1 MSGASAADRAATL
14 VEALPYIR
22 RFADQ
27 VVVVKYGGNALAG
40 ASDDDALALFAQD
53 IVLMRQVG
61 MRPVVVHGGGPQ
73 ISDLMGRLGKQS
85 EFRNGLRV
93 TDGETIDIVRMVL
106 IGQVNPQLV
115 AAINVHGPLAVGV
128 SGEDAGLIR
137 AAARHVD
144 LGFVGDVE
152 SINPTI
158 LNALLDDEFIP
169 VVATI
174 GTDVDGQAYN
184 INADTV
190 AGAIAEAL
198 GAEKLVYLTDI
209 EGLRRTIDDPASL
222 IRQTTP
228 DELDALMAEGR
239 ELCACRAQRRSSRA
253 HSRWSDR
260 TRVATGNIH
269 RRGDRDDGPMSTHA
283 FDTSAAPI
291 VCPFMPVFGAPQV
304 MFVRGS
310 GTELWDSNGKRYL
323 DFLGGL
329 AVIALGHS
337 HPLIT
342 EVISEQAGTLM
353 HVSNLFATDKVAEAA
368 IKLNALL
375 AETTGAVGQVFFCNS
390 GAEAN
395 ETALKLARKFGGRG
409 RHGVVSAFGSFHGR
423 TLAALAATGQP
434 AKHEPFF
441 PMPDGFRHVAYNDI
455 AALEAAIDTTVSAVL
470 LEPVQGEGGVVPA
483 DDQYLRD
490 VRALCDERG
499 LLLMLDEIQTGFGRT
514 GEWFGFQH
522 SGVVPDVVTM
532 AKAMGNGFP
541 VGATW
546 AKREVSAVFQPG
558 DHGSTY
564 SGTALATAVVSAV
577 IDEMRRIDAP
587 GLAAKR
593 GEYFTARLRE
603 LPGIADVRGRG
614 LLLAAELTDGTDAKV
629 VYNELLEHGLVTNAV
644 TPTSLRFAPPLTVT
658 EGELDEA
665 IAIIAAVLQ

>member
-1 MSGASAADRAATL
+1 
-14 VEALPYIR
+14 
-22 RFADQ
+22 
-27 VVVVKYGGNALAG
+27 
-40 ASDDDALALFAQD
+40 
-53 IVLMRQVG
+53 
-61 MRPVVVHGGGPQ
+61 
-73 ISDLMGRLGKQS
+73 
-85 EFRNGLRV
+85 
-93 TDGETIDIVRMVL
+93 
-106 IGQVNPQLV
+106 
-115 AAINVHGPLAVGV
+115 
-128 SGEDAGLIR
+128 
-137 AAARHVD
+137 
-144 LGFVGDVE
+144 
-152 SINPTI
+152 
-158 LNALLDDEFIP
+158 
-169 VVATI
+169 
-174 GTDVDGQAYN
+174 
-184 INADTV
+184 
-190 AGAIAEAL
+190 
-198 GAEKLVYLTDI
+198 
-209 EGLRRTIDDPASL
+209 
-222 IRQTTP
+222 
-228 DELDALMAEGR
+228 
-239 ELCACRAQRRSSRA
+239 
-253 HSRWSDR
+253 
-260 TRVATGNIH
+260 
-269 RRGDRDDGPMSTHA
+269 MSTHA
-283 FDTSAAPI
+283 FDTSAAPT
-291 VCPFMPVFGAPQV
+291 VCPFMPVFAAPQV

-337 HPLIT
+337 HPRIT
-342 EVISEQAGTLM
+342 EVISEQAATLM

-368 IKLNALL
+368 IKINVLL

-390 GAEAN
+390 GAEAI

-455 AALEAAIDTTVSAVL
+455 DALEAAIDTTVAAVL

-490 VRALCDERG
+490 VRTLCDERG
-499 LLLMLDEIQTGFGRT
+499 VLLMLDEIQTGFGRT

-546 AKREVSAVFQPG
+546 AKREVGAVFQPG

-593 GEYFTARLRE
+593 GDYFTARLRE
-603 LPGIADVRGRG
+603 LPGVASVRGRG
-614 LLLAAELTDGTDAKV
+614 LLLAAELADGTDAKA
-629 VYNELLEHGLVTNAV
+629 VYTELLERGLVTNAV
-644 TPTSLRFAPPLTVT
+644 TATSLRFAPPLTVS
-658 EGELDEA
+658 EAELDEA
-665 IAIIAAVLQ
+665 IAIVAAVLQ